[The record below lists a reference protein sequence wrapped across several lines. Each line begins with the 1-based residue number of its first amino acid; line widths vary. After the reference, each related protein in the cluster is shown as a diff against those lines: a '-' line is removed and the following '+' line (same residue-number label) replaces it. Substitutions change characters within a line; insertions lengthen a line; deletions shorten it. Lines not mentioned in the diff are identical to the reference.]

1 MIEFIKG
8 KVAYKGEDFIVL
20 ENGGIGYKI
29 FVSAETLLNV
39 GYDEIKVYIY
49 MNVSET
55 GIALYGF
62 MTGEELKLFYKLI
75 TVSGVGPKSA
85 IGLLSVLSP
94 SQIIFAIVAEDVK
107 TIAMGQ
113 GIGKKTAQ
121 RIILEL
127 HDKVSGEG
135 DFLGEAALSD
145 IAAGGSSSS
154 GEKAEAIEALAAL
167 GFGRSEASKAVSAVY
182 VSGMTTEE
190 TIKLGLKAL
199 A

>member
-8 KVAYKGEDFIVL
+8 KVSYKGEDFIVL
-20 ENGGIGYKI
+20 ENNGIGYKI

-39 GYDEIKVYIY
+39 GYDEVKIYTY
-49 MNVSET
+49 MNVSEA

-62 MTGEELKLFYKLI
+62 LSGEELKLFYKLI

-94 SQIIFAIVAEDVK
+94 SQIVFAIVADDVK

-127 HDKVSGEG
+127 KDKVSGEG
-135 DFLGEAALSD
+135 DALGEAALSD
-145 IAAGGSSSS
+145 IVSGAGSQTE
-154 GEKAEAIEALAAL
+154 EKAEAIEALTAL
-167 GFGRSEASKAVSAVY
+167 GFGRGEASKAVGSVY
-182 VSGMTTEE
+182 ISGMTVEE
-190 TIKLGLKAL
+190 TIKQSLKAL
-199 A
+199 S

>member
-8 KVAYKGEDFIVL
+8 KVDYKGEDFLVL
-20 ENGGIGYKI
+20 ECGGIGYKI
-29 FVSAETLLNV
+29 FVSAETLLNA
-39 GYDEIKVYIY
+39 GYDEIKIY
-49 MNVSET
+49 TYMSVSET

-62 MTGEELKLFYKLI
+62 LTGEELKLFYKLI

-85 IGLLSVLSP
+85 IGLLNVLSP

-127 HDKVSGEG
+127 RDKLAGEAESV
-135 DFLGEAALSD
+135 GEAALTEMVSNTT
-145 IAAGGSSSS
+145 GRS
-154 GEKAEAIEALAAL
+154 GEKAEAIEALVAL
-167 GFGRSEASKAVSAVY
+167 GFGRSEAAKAVGAVY
-182 VSGMTTEE
+182 TEGMTTEDAV
-190 TIKLGLKAL
+190 KLGLKAL